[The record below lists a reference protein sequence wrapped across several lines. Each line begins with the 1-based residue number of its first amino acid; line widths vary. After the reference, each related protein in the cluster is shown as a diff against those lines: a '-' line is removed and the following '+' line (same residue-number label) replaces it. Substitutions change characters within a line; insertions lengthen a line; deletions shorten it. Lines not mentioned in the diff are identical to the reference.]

1 MIQFDEEQNIYIA
14 DEVIFKPATHLAPNI
29 YTSRDGRYIRF
40 GTTEVRSGTQTRD
53 KDGRKLAAIV
63 SIGRYTTKKGT
74 RATLT
79 RNIGSLVLDAWTGID
94 PDRKEVDHI
103 DRDPYNNSLSNLR
116 WCNRSEQMLNTR
128 YKYHE
133 ECLAIDPNYDRLDSE
148 ERKAV
153 RRKVY
158 HIKYDTPKKREAKRK
173 RYRDRRM
180 RKKAALGSFAD
191 QPSNYTDSSKQAQS
205 EALLIQSEGDNR

>member
-14 DEVIFKPATHLAPNI
+14 DGVIFKPATHLAPNI

-40 GTTEVRSGTQTRD
+40 GTTDVRSGTKTRD
-53 KDGRKLAAIV
+53 KDGRKLASIV
-63 SIGRYTTKKGT
+63 CVGRYTTKKGT
-74 RATLT
+74 RASLT
-79 RNIGSLVLDAWTGID
+79 RNLGSLVLDAWTGID

-103 DRDPYNNSLSNLR
+103 DRNSYNNNLSNLR
-116 WCNRSEQMLNTR
+116 WCNRSEQMLNTK

-133 ECLAIDPNYDRLDSE
+133 ECLAIDPNYDRLDAE

-158 HIKYDTPKKREAKRK
+158 KIKYDTPKKRDAKMK
-173 RYRDRRM
+173 RSRARRM
-180 RKKAALGSFAD
+180 RKKALLGSTFE
-191 QPSNYTDSSKQAQS
+191 QPSNYTDSKRNDQS
-205 EALLIQSEGDNR
+205 ASL